1 MNSHLPY
8 KSIIKSVI
16 VSIAFLSSCVTAYSV
31 EEFHVDSLEVELN
44 ESLYELDSSFDMNI
58 ITSDE
63 KEINN
68 VEYPLT
74 TSCNFGFNIL
84 DNGFPYEGEIFKD
97 IVEKLDLSKV
107 KSCLS
112 KDTSYRVILN
122 VLIDSTGNL
131 AESKIEYSSKIS
143 SIDDAALNA
152 VNTLN
157 KWTIPIQDGKPISVW
172 VSVPVLFKY
181 SENE

>member
-1 MNSHLPY
+1 MNSYLPY
-8 KSIIKSVI
+8 KSIIKSAI
-16 VSIAFLSSCVTAYSV
+16 VSIAFLSSCLAAYSN
-31 EEFHVDSLEVELN
+31 EEFHFDSLEVEFN
-44 ESLYELDSSFDMNI
+44 KSLYEIDSSFEMNV

-112 KDTSYRVILN
+112 KDTNYRVILK

-131 AESKIEYSSKIS
+131 AKSKIEYSSEIS

-152 VNTLN
+152 VNSLN
-157 KWTIPIQDGKPISVW
+157 KWTIPLQKGKPTSVW
-172 VSVPVLFKY
+172 VSIPVLFEIK
-181 SENE
+181 E